1 MHNLDNYI
9 GFLKEK
15 LEKNPFSPALIKLA
29 NLYFFN
35 ERYDNCVKICNMISE
50 LYPYYLSPVILK
62 IRALIKLEYY
72 NEAEAELNNIENR
85 IQNKE
90 LTELLRTSIEEFRS
104 KQTQAKIFYNE
115 MLSDLDK
122 FEDFESYFTGLSYL
136 ESLPENKNP
145 ELSFLDNEFL
155 RKIEESSEFSMFADG
170 VNGIKL
176 ELQQP
181 KKDSD
186 TTGTSVDSLS
196 VSAAGKDSLMGNV
209 KIITETIADV
219 LAKQGL
225 TKEAFDAYTLLLRA
239 GHKNKKSI
247 LEKIAELERRM

>member
-1 MHNLDNYI
+1 MRNLDNYI

-15 LEKNPFSPALIKLA
+15 LEKNPFSPALTKLA

-72 NEAEAELNNIENR
+72 NEAETELHNIENR

-90 LTELLRTSIEEFRS
+90 LIELLKTSIEEFRS

-122 FEDFESYFTGLSYL
+122 FEDFESYFSGLSYCD
-136 ESLPENKNP
+136 SLPENKNP
-145 ELSFLDNEFL
+145 ELTFIDNDFLQQVEL
-155 RKIEESSEFSMFADG
+155 SSGFKLFSDT
-170 VNGIKL
+170 VNNIKL
-176 ELQQP
+176 ELHQP
-181 KKDSD
+181 RIDSTTTDKSANPLAAPTADKDSI
-186 TTGTSVDSLS
+186 
-196 VSAAGKDSLMGNV
+196 MGNV

-219 LAKQGL
+219 MAKQGL

-239 GHKNKKSI
+239 GHRNKKSI
-247 LEKIAELERRM
+247 LDKLAELERRM

>member
-1 MHNLDNYI
+1 MLNLDNYI

-35 ERYDNCVKICNMISE
+35 EQYDYCIKICGMITE
-50 LYPYYLSPVILK
+50 FYPYYLTPVLLK
-62 IRALIKLEYY
+62 IRTLIKLEYY
-72 NEAEAELNNIENR
+72 NEAETELLRIEKR

-90 LTELLRTSIEEFRS
+90 LTELLKSSIEEFRS
-104 KQTQAKIFYNE
+104 KQSQAKIFYNE

-122 FEDFESYFTGLSYL
+122 FEDFENHFRDISYC
-136 ESLPENKNP
+136 ESLPQNKNP
-145 ELSFLDNEFL
+145 ELAFIDTDFLQSL
-155 RKIEESSEFSMFADG
+155 EESSDFKKFTEE
-170 VNGIKL
+170 VNRINL
-176 ELQQP
+176 ELHQP
-181 KKDSD
+181 RKESDSSENKPGNLSPANGNKDTILGS
-186 TTGTSVDSLS
+186 
-196 VSAAGKDSLMGNV
+196 V

-219 LAKQGL
+219 MAKQGL

-239 GHKNKKSI
+239 GHRNKKLI